1 MSFDIGESL
10 PASRRRA
17 STFAALIVLFA
28 GYAEPAQA
36 LGIFESLFG
45 IRSQRFEPP
54 YGYYE
59 PPPVRRRVI
68 VKRPRPKVELASLP
82 PVREMPKVPKDP
94 VVLSDAEVVAG
105 LLKDPTLRRGDIV
118 VFPKGPKVFTGA
130 PGSSHSPRDFENL
143 RSSSAVADNTRR
155 AVLALTRKTPQAASV
170 KIAASPP
177 RALRATRRDG
187 PRLVGDVTVTGS
199 VPVGTGAR

>member
-1 MSFDIGESL
+1 MSSDIGKSL

-17 STFAALIVLFA
+17 PAFAASAALIVLFA
-28 GYAEPAQA
+28 GYAEPARA

-45 IRSQRFEPP
+45 IHSQRFEPS

-105 LLKDPTLRRGDIV
+105 LLKDPTLRRAGEDL
-118 VFPKGPKVFTGA
+118 GT
-130 PGSSHSPRDFENL
+130 L
-143 RSSSAVADNTRR
+143 REHDDVADSTRR

-177 RALRATRRDG
+177 R
-187 PRLVGDVTVTGS
+187 PVGDVTVTGS